1 MKIDWHNVIL
11 KSVPYILS
19 IAGGAV
25 LFWISNNYTGD
36 ENVND
41 LIDNMSASLLS
52 IPLVFLLYDYAN
64 YRISRRINK
73 TLAENMS
80 ERVDGLIMNLA
91 VVLGDALGARQN
103 INMKYIHRIAGMTTT
118 EISRRMKITGTVV
131 SQLRAAHHEL
141 EDFIYKNARANILT
155 LDQANILTNL
165 ARESQRLINLHLF
178 RQDRHSAAK
187 YVKNIFLQLA
197 DWLDSDIAPN
207 SADQYSPPQMAGK

>member
-91 VVLGDALGARQN
+91 VVLGSALGARQN
-103 INMKYIHRIAGMTTT
+103 VNMKYIHQIAGMTTT
-118 EISRRMKITGTVV
+118 EISRRMKITGAVV

>member
-91 VVLGDALGARQN
+91 VVLGSALGARQSV
-103 INMKYIHRIAGMTTT
+103 NMKYIHQIAGMTTT
-118 EISRRMKITGTVV
+118 EISRRMKITGAVV

>member
-91 VVLGDALGARQN
+91 VVLGSALGARQN
-103 INMKYIHRIAGMTTT
+103 VNMKYIHQIAGMTTT
-118 EISRRMKITGTVV
+118 EISRRMKITGAVV

-178 RQDRHSAAK
+178 RQDSHSAAK